1 MAGKSKEIK
10 PSFDHDLW
18 EKLFSALV
26 VIGVLMVITMLI
38 KFSLEELSFEDV
50 LIRTGTISFFIIFH
64 MSSASIGGFFMIVL
78 VYLVGYRHLKFSA
91 VMTHSLRNYAIL
103 FSFLLVGSMVY
114 DSFNGWQFADFQ
126 LFAMSFGLGILTS
139 LIILLIG
146 RFLGPKQKV

>member
-10 PSFDHDLW
+10 PAFDHDLW

-50 LIRTGTISFFIIFH
+50 LIRTGTISFLIIFH
-64 MSSASIGGFFMIVL
+64 MSSASIGGFFMIIV
-78 VYLVGYRHLKFSA
+78 VYLIGYRHLKFSA
-91 VMTHSLRNYAIL
+91 VMTPSLLNYAFL
-103 FSFLLVGSMVY
+103 FAFLLVSSMIY
-114 DSFNGWQFADFQ
+114 DAFHGWQFADFQ
-126 LFAMSFGLGILTS
+126 LFGLSFGLGILTS

-146 RFLGPKQKV
+146 RFLGPKQKG

>member
-10 PSFDHDLW
+10 PIFDHDLW

-26 VIGVLMVITMLI
+26 VVGVLLVITMLI

-50 LIRTGTISFFIIFH
+50 LLRTGTISFLIIFH
-64 MSSASIGGFFMIVL
+64 MASASIGGFFMIAL
-78 VYLVGYRHLKFSA
+78 IYFLGYRHLKFSS
-91 VMTHSLRNYAIL
+91 VMTPSLRNYAFLFAIL
-103 FSFLLVGSMVY
+103 LLGSIIY
-114 DSFNGWQFADFQ
+114 DSMHEWQFADLS
-126 LFAMSFGLGILTS
+126 LFSLSFGLGVLTS